1 MLAKEMMN
9 KIVTAA
15 SRKTNGRD
23 LAAKLLSGMY
33 SGLPVVDEGRVV
45 GVVTEF
51 DLLKAVKEGKDLQ
64 KIIAEDIMSKEP
76 ICVEENTHVDE
87 IIKIMTEQNII
98 RVPVVRNGTL
108 IGVISR
114 CDILNSLIQPEFVT
128 FTEIKMFK
136 TILVPI
142 DTSDTSLVAV
152 DYAIELSKSFNSEIV
167 GISIIDVK
175 NWPDH
180 S

>member
-128 FTEIKMFK
+128 FYG
-136 TILVPI
+136 
-142 DTSDTSLVAV
+142 D
-152 DYAIELSKSFNSEIV
+152 
-167 GISIIDVK
+167 
-175 NWPDH
+175 
-180 S
+180 